1 MKRSTPLLLITAA
14 LATVVLAA
22 CVTINVYFPEEKV
35 RELSEQIED
44 AVEEQAAQDDG
55 TVAEPSDLEP
65 SEAEAANPESSGAE
79 TSGAET
85 SGAGARI
92 SPAGWLLHLLPASQ
106 ALAADEVAAPEISN
120 PAIRRIIQSR
130 AQRLPEIRNYLQSGV
145 LGENN
150 QALLEIRSLEDLD
163 LRQRAEVQRLVKA
176 ENGDRDRMFEEI
188 AAATGA
194 EMSQLPQIRRTYAE
208 TLRQKADRGTWI
220 QEPDGSWRRK

>member
-14 LATVVLAA
+14 LATAVLAA

-55 TVAEPSDLEP
+55 SVAEPSDLESQDAQP
-65 SEAEAANPESSGAE
+65 SAEEEAGGS
-79 TSGAET
+79 
-85 SGAGARI
+85 ARI

-106 ALAADEVAAPEISN
+106 ALAADEVAAPEITN

-130 AQRLPEIRNYLQSGV
+130 ADRLPEIRNYLQSGV

-150 QALLEIRSLEDLD
+150 QALLEIRVLEDLD

-194 EMSQLPQIRRTYAE
+194 ELSQLPQIRRTYAE

>member
-1 MKRSTPLLLITAA
+1 MKRSTPLLWITAA
-14 LATVVLAA
+14 LATTVLAA

-55 TVAEPSDLEP
+55 TGAEASDPEP
-65 SEAEAANPESSGAE
+65 ADAGAANPEKASTEAVEGS
-79 TSGAET
+79 
-85 SGAGARI
+85 ARI

-106 ALAADEVAAPEISN
+106 ALAADEVVAPEISN

-130 AQRLPEIRNYLQSGV
+130 ADRLPAIRNYLQSGV

-150 QALLEIRSLEDLD
+150 QALLEVRALDDLD

-208 TLRQKADRGTWI
+208 TIRQKAERGTWI
-220 QEPDGSWRRK
+220 QEPDGNWRRK